1 MRMADYA
8 LRSMKTK
15 ILEELYGKTEKQ
27 LKIRKT
33 NIAKQNRE
41 LYLQPIQHLLD
52 QLPKEMLSHT
62 DEYKLQI
69 KYTPYKDKTN
79 IAVHETWDYRTDTY
93 VVNPKIYQNGASYYS
108 DIPKNPL
115 NPKLRDSA
123 EQLCKDILELRTEQE
138 NTIAFLEQSFIKN
151 KGSKALRKMWE
162 KDPNAHVFCK
172 YLPAEPVRVKK
183 STKKETIPDP
193 IAPTSIKNRMTTNL
207 LEDH

>member
-8 LRSMKTK
+8 LISIKNK
-15 ILEELYGKTEKQ
+15 ILEELYGKTENQ

-52 QLPKEMLSHT
+52 QLPEEMVSHT
-62 DEYKLQI
+62 DVYNVEI
-69 KYTPYKDKTN
+69 KYTPYKDKTD
-79 IAVHETWDYRTDTY
+79 IAVHETWHYKTDTY
-93 VVNPKIYQNGASYYS
+93 VINPKVSNGTSYYS
-108 DIPKNPL
+108 EIPKNPL

-123 EQLCKDILELRTEQE
+123 EHLCKDILELKMEQQ
-138 NTIAFLEQSFIKN
+138 NTTTFLNQCFAKN

-162 KDPNAHVFCK
+162 KDPNARVFCK
-172 YLPAEPVRVKK
+172 YLPAEPVRTKR
-183 STKKETIPDP
+183 STKKEATPDP

-207 LEDH
+207 LEDN

>member
-15 ILEELYGKTEKQ
+15 ILEELYGKTENQ

-52 QLPKEMLSHT
+52 QLPEEMLSHT
-62 DEYKLQI
+62 DVYHLEI
-69 KYTPYKDKTN
+69 KYTPYKDKTD
-79 IAVHETWDYRTDTY
+79 IAVHETWDYKTDTY
-93 VVNPKIYQNGASYYS
+93 IVNPKKYQGRSYYS
-108 DIPKNPL
+108 EIPKNPL

-123 EQLCKDILELRTEQE
+123 EHLCKDILELKMEQQ
-138 NTIAFLEQSFIKN
+138 NTITFLNQCFAKN

-162 KDPNAHVFCK
+162 KDPNARVFCK
-172 YLPAEPVRVKK
+172 YLPTEPVRVKK

>member
-8 LRSMKTK
+8 LKSMKTK

-52 QLPKEMLSHT
+52 QLPEEMLSHT
-62 DEYKLQI
+62 DVYKLEI
-69 KYTPYKDKTN
+69 KYTPYKDKTD
-79 IAVHETWDYRTDTY
+79 IAIHQTWEYKTDTS
-93 VVNPKIYQNGASYYS
+93 VINPKIYKGTSYYS
-108 DIPKNPL
+108 EIPQNPL
-115 NPKLRDSA
+115 NPKLSDSA
-123 EQLCKDILELRTEQE
+123 EQLCKDILELRTEHK
-138 NTIAFLEQSFIKN
+138 NTVAFLEQSFEKN

-162 KDPNAHVFCK
+162 KDPNARVFCR
-172 YLPAEPVRVKK
+172 YLPTEPVRVKK